1 MRPAN
6 RTTEGQVQAE
16 LPSAARE
23 RYRTLG
29 TIWEPIFAVLTLGGV
44 LFAIHEIFRLGWV
57 SYHEHVYYYGIVAVF
72 LSVSFLVFPASR
84 RAPKDRIPWY
94 DVLLFLL
101 TIGTSAYLMAHA
113 FQISMEGWATV
124 PPRAAIVV
132 SVAMWALVLEAL
144 RRGGGLTLLVFTG
157 VISLYPLVAASMPG
171 FLEGAGW
178 SFPAAAAFHVMTRE
192 SIIGIPTRTFCELVI
207 GFMVF
212 SSTLQVTGGGVYFT
226 RFASALLGSVRG
238 GPAKVSVVAS
248 GLFGTISGS
257 AVANVA
263 ADGWITIPTMKK
275 TGYEPEYA
283 AAVEACASAGGS
295 IMPPVM
301 GAVAFVMASF
311 LETSYAA
318 VAMAA
323 AVPAILY
330 YLGLFVQID
339 AHAAKKGLAGLP
351 RAELPSLTATLK
363 EGWIYLGSIA
373 ALIYLLFEL
382 KQEAQA
388 PFVASALLLAGAAL
402 RRETRPSL
410 RILYRLV
417 VDSGRV
423 LVEMI
428 AILAGIGLIM
438 GGLSMTGVA
447 ISFSSELVNLFGKNA
462 FAMLFLGA
470 IVSYIL
476 GMGMTI
482 TACYIILAV
491 VLVPALIPLG
501 FDVMAIHLFVL
512 YCGLFSFI
520 TPPVALAAYVAAVI
534 GGADFWKTAWQA
546 VRLGFVKYLVP
557 FFFVYNPALILH
569 GDSVV
574 WIVETVA
581 AAFLGVFILGS
592 SIEGYLAGVGRLTPV
607 PRVLFFC
614 TGFLLFYPDIKADL
628 IALPAL
634 VVLFVVMKL
643 HRRYQGALTVRPT
656 SEVTLK

>member
-1 MRPAN
+1 MTNETSLPAL
-6 RTTEGQVQAE
+6 Q
-16 LPSAARE
+16 

-29 TIWEPIFAVLTLGGV
+29 KTWERIFAAMTVAGV
-44 LFAIHEIFRLGWV
+44 LFAIHEIFRIGWV
-57 SYHEHVYYYGIVAVF
+57 SYHEHVYYYGVVAIF
-72 LSVSFLVFPASR
+72 LSVSFLVFPLSS
-84 RAPKDRIPWY
+84 RAPRDRIPWY

-101 TIGTSAYLMAHA
+101 TIATSAYLMTNA
-113 FQISMEGWATV
+113 FRISGEGWAMA
-124 PPRAAIVV
+124 PPPAALVVSIVV
-132 SVAMWALVLEAL
+132 WGLVLEAL
-144 RRGGGLTLLVFTG
+144 RRGGGLVLTVFTAA
-157 VISLYPLVAASMPG
+157 VSLYPLVAASMPG

-178 SFPAAAAFHVMTRE
+178 SFPAAAAFHVLTRE

-212 SSTLQVTGGGVYFT
+212 SSTLQVTGGGTYFT
-226 RFASALLGSVRG
+226 RFASALLGGVRG

-248 GLFGTISGS
+248 GLFGSISGS

-275 TGYEPEYA
+275 TGYSAEYA
-283 AAVEACASAGGS
+283 SAVEACASAGGS

-311 LETSYAA
+311 LEVSYGA

-323 AVPAILY
+323 AVPAFLY

-339 AHAAKKGLAGLP
+339 AHAAKQGLAGLP
-351 RAELPSLTATLK
+351 RAELPSLVATIK
-363 EGWIYLGSIA
+363 EGWIYLGSIV
-373 ALIYLLFEL
+373 ALVYLLFEL

-402 RRETRPSL
+402 RRETRPSAATF
-410 RILYRLV
+410 YRLV
-417 VDSGRV
+417 VDAGKV

-491 VLVPALIPLG
+491 VLVPALTPLG
-501 FDVMAIHLFVL
+501 FDVMAVHLFVL

-534 GGADFWKTAWQA
+534 GGANFWQTSFQA
-546 VRLGFVKYLVP
+546 MRLGFVKYLVP

-569 GDSVV
+569 GDSVLA
-574 WIVETVA
+574 IVETVA
-581 AAFLGVFILGS
+581 AACLGVFILGS
-592 SIEGYLAGVGRLTPV
+592 SIEGYLAGLGRLTPV
-607 PRVLFFC
+607 PRTLLLAI
-614 TGFLLFYPDIKADL
+614 GFLFFYPDLRADL

-634 VVLFVVMKL
+634 LAVVVAMKM
-643 HRRYQGALTVRPT
+643 RRRAREALTARP
-656 SEVTLK
+656 SPG

>member
-1 MRPAN
+1 MTNAEIVLP
-6 RTTEGQVQAE
+6 VAE
-16 LPSAARE
+16 LQ

-29 TIWEPIFAVLTLGGV
+29 KTWERIFAAMSIGGV
-44 LFAIHEIFRLGWV
+44 LFAIHEIFRLGWI
-57 SYHEHVYYYGIVAVF
+57 SYHEHVYYYGTVAVF
-72 LSVSFLVFPASR
+72 LSVSFLVFPLSGR
-84 RAPKDRIPWY
+84 SPKDRVPWY
-94 DVLLFLL
+94 DVGLFLL
-101 TIGTSAYLMAHA
+101 TIAASAYLMANA
-113 FQISMEGWATV
+113 FRISGEGWAMA

-132 SVAMWALVLEAL
+132 SVVMWGLVLEAL
-144 RRGGGLTLLVFTG
+144 RRGGGLVLMIFTATL
-157 VISLYPLVAASMPG
+157 SLYPLVAASMPG

-178 SFPAAAAFHVMTRE
+178 TFPAAAAFHVMTRE

-212 SSTLQVTGGGVYFT
+212 SSTLQVTGGGTYFT
-226 RFASALLGSVRG
+226 RFASALLGGVRG

-275 TGYEPEYA
+275 TGYSAEYA
-283 AAVEACASAGGS
+283 SAVEACASAGGA

-311 LETSYAA
+311 LEVSYGA

-323 AVPAILY
+323 VVPAVLY

-351 RAELPSLTATLK
+351 RAELPSLIGTLR

-373 ALIYLLFEL
+373 VLVYLLFSL

-388 PFVASALLLAGAAL
+388 PFVASALLLVGAAL
-402 RRETRPSL
+402 RRDTRPTL
-410 RILYRLV
+410 ATFYRLV
-417 VDSGRV
+417 VDSGKV

-470 IVSYIL
+470 IVSYVL

-482 TACYIILAV
+482 TACYIILAI
-491 VLVPALIPLG
+491 VLVPALTPLG
-501 FDVMAIHLFVL
+501 FDVMAVHLFVL

-534 GGADFWKTAWQA
+534 GGANFWKTALQA
-546 VRLGFVKYLVP
+546 MRLGFVKYLVP

-569 GDSVV
+569 GESRLA
-574 WIVETVA
+574 IAETVA
-581 AAFLGVFILGS
+581 AAFVGVFILGS
-592 SIEGYLAGVGRLTPV
+592 SIEGYLAGLGRLTPI
-607 PRVLFFC
+607 PRILLIGI
-614 TGFLLFYPDIKADL
+614 GFLLFYPDPRADL
-628 IALPAL
+628 IAVPAL
-634 VVLFVVMKL
+634 VAVVVAVKL
-643 HRRYQGALTVRPT
+643 RRRAREALAVGAIPGLNP
-656 SEVTLK
+656 K